1 MIKSKRFSSYNSQ
14 VSVLIA
20 IVTSIWVYL
29 ISDNPI
35 KIILSLVI
43 GFCCGVVAF
52 FVFTNRN
59 FHLQLSK
66 KFLSTEKI
74 LIILF
79 LLFLVTSIVSPI
91 DSVYIIDWFSLPVAN
106 WFSFVLS
113 LFFALFASGFIIINL
128 LGVYGR
134 VPSSACV
141 VLSVLVSMYF
151 TSVFW
156 FIERVLSL
164 TNGLSFGFFAL
175 AQFILVL
182 LYYVKVKGSI
192 SYREEQRK
200 LLNLNVVLPLVAIV
214 VIWKSVV

>member
-1 MIKSKRFSSYNSQ
+1 MLKTTRFSSYSYLA
-14 VSVLIA
+14 SVIIA
-20 IVTSIWVYL
+20 VATSLWVYL

-43 GFCCGVVAF
+43 GFCCGVVVF
-52 FVFTNRN
+52 FVFSDRI
-59 FHLQLSK
+59 FHLKLSK

-91 DSVYIIDWFSLPVAN
+91 DSIYVIDWFSLPMAN

-128 LGVYGR
+128 LGVYRR
-134 VPSSACV
+134 VSSSACV

-182 LYYVKVKGSI
+182 LYYVKVKCCFAFGCYSWYFCFFYCSARI
-192 SYREEQRK
+192 C
-200 LLNLNVVLPLVAIV
+200 L
-214 VIWKSVV
+214 